1 MKKNDSMKNADK
13 ILSSIDPDKLNDG
26 IERLKHLSAAES
38 AKLKKQLESIDKN
51 KVLELFNTLKP
62 NQIKQKLGNLD
73 ISKLNELTKN
83 SDVINK
89 LKKDKDRE

>member
-13 ILSSIDPDKLNDG
+13 ILSSIDSDKLNDG